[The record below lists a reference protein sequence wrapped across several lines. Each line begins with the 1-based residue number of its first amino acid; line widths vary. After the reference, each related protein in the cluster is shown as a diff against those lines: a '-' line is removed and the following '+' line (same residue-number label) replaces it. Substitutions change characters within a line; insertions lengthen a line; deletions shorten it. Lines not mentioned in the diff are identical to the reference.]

1 MMAKKCTKKK
11 DVCAKLL
18 FCQSKAIAF
27 LLFLLPLLSWLLKL
41 PIYYWQQLV
50 KLMKYNVK

>member
-1 MMAKKCTKKK
+1 MMAKECTKKK
-11 DVCAKLL
+11 DVCANLL
-18 FCQSKAIAF
+18 SKAIAF
-27 LLFLLPLLSWLLKL
+27 LLFLLPLPSWLLKL